1 MVGSVGKGQSK
12 CGETNIQISA
22 DRGVHIILQKK
33 KKREMSIFIIR
44 QCFKYIYLQLK
55 EFMGK
60 KKKSNIK
67 RLTIKPPLQNSHLI
81 QTKN

>member
-33 KKREMSIFIIR
+33 KKKRDVHIYYPTMF
-44 QCFKYIYLQLK
+44 QIYLPSIKRIYGK
-55 EFMGK
+55 EK
-60 KKKSNIK
+60 KK
-67 RLTIKPPLQNSHLI
+67 
-81 QTKN
+81 